1 MKKLA
6 LIFGLVTCFSL
17 TAEAQ
22 VTKAQVETSLK
33 EMNITMDDVV
43 EIYIANTIVFYSDG
57 TNKHTYEK
65 YNRTVSGGGVN
76 KFSLTDNGLKIT
88 FEKDGTVQFVKII
101 PFSMITNIEI
111 SKAEKGVFINVAL
124 VE

>member
-17 TAEAQ
+17 TTKAQ

-65 YNRTVSGGGVN
+65 YNKTVSGGGTN

-111 SKAEKGVFINVAL
+111 SKAEKGIFINVAL